1 MPTIQQVTNKATKS
15 HVDAFDGL
23 LRELKNSNRNLH
35 LIIFLNSSDRRK
47 PCKED
52 YRPQSIH

>member
-23 LRELKNSNRNLH
+23 LRELKKFKPQPLSH
-35 LIIFLNSSDRRK
+35 YFL
-47 PCKED
+47 EF
-52 YRPQSIH
+52 Y